1 MTSRLL
7 GEIIQQV
14 KYKTTV
20 HNSDNIT
27 RTLAYQNY
35 YLKNP
40 EIRWALL
47 ASIVSRNAGWNMT
60 DLVIPPIKNMLNEKQ
75 RQQLFSTYERANW
88 LIFSDAFPQLLIYQL
103 SKEKGKPLFEC
114 LNDFHVSRFMIKE
127 WLRFWETANVD
138 RLVKAL
144 IINEQNVIEN
154 PVIQQPYFH
163 SRIFHRVPYLLESFL
178 RLNVVIF
185 PMKSGELYGLPIYK
199 FTHIDQRIAI
209 GNTLTDL
216 LFDPRLLPTF
226 LEFIHTVEPVGSR
239 EEYEQFLTLPEI
251 PAPPLKQVY
260 PIIQHQDNIREDWH
274 RLRGL
279 KQKWWEAK
287 VPFPESAPKRYY
299 VKKKI
304 LLKMSELISLTQR

>member
-1 MTSRLL
+1 MSVSSVSH

-14 KYKTTV
+14 KYKSTV

-47 ASIVSRNAGWNMT
+47 ASMVSRNAGWNMT
-60 DLVIPPIKNMLNEKQ
+60 DLVIPPIKSLLNDKQ

-88 LIFSDAFPQLLIYQL
+88 LIFSDAYPQLLIYQL
-103 SKEKGKPLFEC
+103 SKEQGKPLFEC
-114 LNDFHVSRFMIKE
+114 LKDFHVSRFMIKE
-127 WLRFWETANVD
+127 WLRFWETADGD

-154 PVIQQPYFH
+154 PVIQQPYF
-163 SRIFHRVPYLLESFL
+163 RRQIFHQWPYLLESFL

-185 PMKSGELYGLPIYK
+185 PMKSGALYGLPVYR

-209 GNTLTDL
+209 GNTLAGL
-216 LFDPRLLPTF
+216 LFNPRLLPQF
-226 LEFIHTVEPVGSR
+226 LDFIRTVEPVGSR
-239 EEYEQFLTLPEI
+239 EEYEQFFTLPTMT
-251 PAPPLKQVY
+251 APPLKQVY
-260 PIIQHQDNIREDWH
+260 PIVQHQDNIREDWH

-279 KQKWWEAK
+279 KQKWWEAGI
-287 VPFPESAPKRYY
+287 PSPNGAPKRYY
-299 VKKKI
+299 VKKKV
-304 LLKMSELISLTQR
+304 LLKVSKLLTL